1 MTRWLTGPFRRLFGR
16 VPGVGRIGAADAAAY
31 EKAARDAFRSAT
43 ITDAVA
49 APTPSPAPRPAAIG
63 TVYPTTTSAPRPD
76 ARPEDA
82 SYPLAAGVDRTS
94 MDGASAGVA
103 RTAEALGGA
112 VRPWAQPAPA
122 TPWAFTLDP
131 VKADTAETVSA
142 GVAEPIMSPWAPAV
156 TAGASEAVPV
166 MAASAE
172 PVTAGAAES
181 VAVMSAV
188 ADADSDAE
196 WEVGVVDVAARLA
209 QRQVG
214 DTAPEF
220 LMRAPPTVGLT
231 ADAFFDGLVRRVESD
246 R

>member
-1 MTRWLTGPFRRLFGR
+1 
-16 VPGVGRIGAADAAAY
+16 
-31 EKAARDAFRSAT
+31 
-43 ITDAVA
+43 
-49 APTPSPAPRPAAIG
+49 
-63 TVYPTTTSAPRPD
+63 
-76 ARPEDA
+76 
-82 SYPLAAGVDRTS
+82 
-94 MDGASAGVA
+94 MDGASASVA

-131 VKADTAETVSA
+131 VKAEAAETVSA
-142 GVAEPIMSPWAPAV
+142 GEAEPVMAPWARDGRRA
-156 TAGASEAVPV
+156 EPV

-172 PVTAGAAES
+172 AVTAGARKRS
-181 VAVMSAV
+181 PVMSAV
-188 ADADSDAE
+188 DDRKPDAE
-196 WEVGVVDVAARLA
+196 WEVGVVDVAARLL